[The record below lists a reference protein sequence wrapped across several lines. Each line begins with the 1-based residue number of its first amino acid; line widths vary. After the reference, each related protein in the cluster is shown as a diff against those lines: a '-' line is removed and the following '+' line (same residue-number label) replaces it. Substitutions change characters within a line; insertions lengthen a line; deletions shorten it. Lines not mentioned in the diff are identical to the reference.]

1 MNHTLESLRQ
11 GLTGGARRALVAATL
26 VLAAVPA
33 LAAPAVV
40 VSNVNGPSSLG
51 NPPYTLGWSFST
63 NDAITVNALGV
74 FDSGLDGLATRYQVG
89 LWDSGGV
96 LLASA
101 TVAAGVSAPLT
112 NQFRYATVAGVA
124 LGAGRTYTIGALID
138 SSADAVLFPGEV
150 NGFSTAA
157 EISFLE
163 SRFIDGATLT
173 DPTIGGGVQAGYF
186 GPNFLFSASTN
197 ETPEPASLLL
207 VAMAIAA
214 LRASQT
220 RRAR

>member
-1 MNHTLESLRQ
+1 MNHTLESLRE
-11 GLTGGARRALVAATL
+11 GLAGGSRRALAAAAL
-26 VLAAVPA
+26 VLAALPA

-40 VSNVNGPSSLG
+40 VSNATGPSSLG

-74 FDSGLDGLATRYQVG
+74 FDSGLDGLAGRYQVG
-89 LWDSGGV
+89 LWNSGGT

-112 NQFRYATVAGVA
+112 DQFRYASVAGVSLA
-124 LGAGRTYTIGALID
+124 AGQTYTIGALIE

-150 NGFSTAA
+150 NGFATAA
-157 EISFLE
+157 EINFLQ
-163 SRFIDGATLT
+163 SRFVDGATLAN
-173 DPTIGGGVQAGYF
+173 PTSTGGALPGYL
-186 GPNFLFSASTN
+186 GPNFLFNVEAN
-197 ETPEPASLLL
+197 EVPEPATLLL
-207 VAMAIAA
+207 VAMAITA
-214 LRASQT
+214 LGAHRA